1 MWQAGAE
8 SYSQTF
14 AKVTGMATN
23 SLLDKSG
30 VPLTSPMAVSIVE
43 RTPLESREGGL
54 RVLDVAT
61 GPGMIADAAAARGH
75 AEVVALDFSSAM
87 LKEAQAVVD
96 RHPDGVVKLVEGDAA
111 ALPFDD
117 ASFDAV
123 VIGFGLLHLPKPQL
137 ALKEACRVLKKGGR
151 LAYSV
156 WVPPPENAAFRIL
169 NDTLAAHGSK
179 DAKLPGVEGGEA
191 PLPFFH
197 FSEEKNAKAALAEA
211 GFDAASV
218 GLEMV
223 SSAASL
229 KTEDDLFE
237 MFATATARSRALL
250 EQQSAKELAVI
261 KAAMAATVRSE
272 YRGVW
277 NVGRGMMDA
286 GGLTEEFSGAED
298 KVHVVA
304 SFGSK
309 YGGAAAGTQWQ
320 GGRYKYTVPMPSVVV
335 SAQKP

>member
-1 MWQAGAE
+1 MWAAQTLRTSRRIRRGLATDAFSALEHKMWQAGAE

-179 DAKLPGVEGGEA
+179 DAKLPGVQGREVARVLSAAAAMAPLRACGGRRAGPGHAAPGRENRVGASFSLCSLASAAYHPAGGGRRGAPALLPLFRREA
-191 PLPFFH
+191 PL
-197 FSEEKNAKAALAEA
+197 
-211 GFDAASV
+211 V
-218 GLEMV
+218 
-223 SSAASL
+223 
-229 KTEDDLFE
+229 
-237 MFATATARSRALL
+237 
-250 EQQSAKELAVI
+250 
-261 KAAMAATVRSE
+261 
-272 YRGVW
+272 
-277 NVGRGMMDA
+277 
-286 GGLTEEFSGAED
+286 
-298 KVHVVA
+298 
-304 SFGSK
+304 
-309 YGGAAAGTQWQ
+309 
-320 GGRYKYTVPMPSVVV
+320 
-335 SAQKP
+335 